1 MSKIQYWKCNFE
13 VDNRRCGVNISTLL
27 KTLCFISHNNV
38 NNELVECILPTK
50 QHYKERAL
58 VSRIVWKIA
67 MYTSRYEEVLLINE
81 KDKVLLK
88 HVCSGKTSNSGP
100 QKRYQPSIPTTK

>member
-1 MSKIQYWKCNFE
+1 MSKIQYLKCNFE
-13 VDNRRCGVNISTLL
+13 VDNRRCGVNISTFL

-50 QHYKERAL
+50 QHYKER

-67 MYTSRYEEVLLINE
+67 MYTSRYEEVLLINV

-100 QKRYQPSIPTTK
+100 